1 MAQVENHN
9 NFGTFKIEMVPE
21 FNGKCDVA
29 NFIRD
34 VNHIFDIHKPCEQ
47 LKVISL
53 QNCIKGHA
61 LNAYHLTG
69 GKLDTS
75 DKLLEWIENR
85 FGSYQDSSAKKYSRL
100 MEKQKPGESVD
111 ELFVRFTNVW
121 YGRKYFDYTSESRD
135 LKGILADL
143 IFGVLDSSIVQEM
156 GEQFYSGDLEE
167 IREKA
172 IQAEYRLKNRPTV
185 RFNDQYPNSF
195 ALKSNDWEN
204 PLPRHDYS
212 RPRFRA
218 RRDSQWGTRHNYN
231 LGNSHHSPR
240 SNQTHQPN
248 ANQHFNAESPKGFPK
263 NSIIPRKTPPR

>member
-1 MAQVENHN
+1 MAQVENH

-29 NFIRD
+29 NFIRA

-75 DKLLEWIENR
+75 GKLLEWIENR
-85 FGSYQDSSAKKYSRL
+85 FGSYQDSSAKNYSRL

-111 ELFVRFTNVW
+111 ELFVRFGRKYFDLQYLLTLTQILTW

-167 IREKA
+167 IREKG
-172 IQAEYRLKNRPTV
+172 IQAEYRLRNRPTV
-185 RFNDQYPNSF
+185 RFDDQ
-195 ALKSNDWEN
+195 
-204 PLPRHDYS
+204 
-212 RPRFRA
+212 
-218 RRDSQWGTRHNYN
+218 
-231 LGNSHHSPR
+231 
-240 SNQTHQPN
+240 
-248 ANQHFNAESPKGFPK
+248 
-263 NSIIPRKTPPR
+263 